1 MAGDREGIRSAKK
14 ELRREL
20 SIHTNQHLLLVKK
33 LSSMRVDHDM
43 EAWIGGYLSGRPQYV
58 RLQSGQSDVVMSN
71 TSAPQGTVLSPF
83 LFTIDTSDFS
93 FNSGTSDGAGNPPL
107 VSLEWIGVPWTSTLF
122 FAGACWG
129 GGIKAG
135 ESNRLN
141 KLVKKAS
148 SVVGLELDS
157 LEVVVEKRM
166 RDKFKSILGGLLTSP
181 EQAEDRLAGGAC
193 GDTRLASLVL
203 EHYVDGS
210 SRDLIQ
216 RLSTQVEV
224 RTQFISKEEECA
236 LFQELEPGLKR
247 KRYQFDHWDDAI
259 HGYRETERGT
269 WGSVCEGVLRRVKS
283 VAFPEGS
290 PLLGPVHV
298 LDLDKAGFIKPHID
312 SIKFCGSTIAGL
324 SLLSDSVMR
333 LVKEDDA
340 HQWLDLF
347 LPRYSLYILRDTA
360 RYGFTHEIL
369 KDEQSVFRGSRVPRE
384 RRISVI
390 CRNLPTEKQETC
402 R

>member
-1 MAGDREGIRSAKK
+1 MKLLQRALTQITALNVRKC
-14 ELRREL
+14 RRCP
-20 SIHTNQHLLLVKK
+20 SSTN
-33 LSSMRVDHDM
+33 S
-43 EAWIGGYLSGRPQYV
+43 
-58 RLQSGQSDVVMSN
+58 
-71 TSAPQGTVLSPF
+71 
-83 LFTIDTSDFS
+83 TICVT
-93 FNSGTSDGAGNPPL
+93 
-107 VSLEWIGVPWTSTLF
+107 
-122 FAGACWG
+122 
-129 GGIKAG
+129 
-135 ESNRLN
+135 
-141 KLVKKAS
+141 
-148 SVVGLELDS
+148 
-157 LEVVVEKRM
+157 
-166 RDKFKSILGGLLTSP
+166 GGLFS
-181 EQAEDRLAGGAC
+181 Q
-193 GDTRLASLVL
+193 L

-224 RTQFISKEEECA
+224 RPQFISEEEECA

-298 LDLDKAGFIKPHID
+298 LDLDKAGYIKPHID

-340 HQWLDLF
+340 NQWLDLL

-369 KDEQSVFRGSRVPRE
+369 KDEQSVFSGRRVPRQ